1 MSKLLIDE
9 PPLQILPSLAVAIGL
24 NEAVLLQQIHYWL
37 LMRKHEYDGYY
48 WVYNSVPKWAK
59 QFPFW
64 SESTLKR
71 TLTSLRNKNLVITG
85 NFNKLAMDK
94 TLWYRINYDAMEALD
109 AMEEDVT
116 PRSGQNDP
124 MEEVKMTRPLPETTT
139 ETTTET
145 QTYLPNGKV
154 EDPWDAIDERL
165 AGLRPDVP
173 STQLDDKPEPVYV
186 DDPFDDGTE
195 NKHPKWKV
203 PKNPFQVQAL
213 DACGRKYFASRA
225 QRAKWNKIEKSMV
238 EFKKLPDAKMHIEW
252 ALEKIKF
259 VREDNLQYRKQKLT
273 HAQKW
278 DFDKLLS
285 MINNEENRQT
295 WVSRRRLNR

>member
-1 MSKLLIDE
+1 M
-9 PPLQILPSLAVAIGL
+9 
-24 NEAVLLQQIHYWL
+24 
-37 LMRKHEYDGYY
+37 
-48 WVYNSVPKWAK
+48 
-59 QFPFW
+59 
-64 SESTLKR
+64 
-71 TLTSLRNKNLVITG
+71 
-85 NFNKLAMDK
+85 
-94 TLWYRINYDAMEALD
+94 
-109 AMEEDVT
+109 
-116 PRSGQNDP
+116 
-124 MEEVKMTRPLPETTT
+124 
-139 ETTTET
+139 
-145 QTYLPNGKV
+145 PNGKV